1 MVVDSIIMFT
11 GIKKLFTFGL
21 CKDTPFAIFVFIMM
35 QLVCIWSI
43 CGLTFA
49 SKTTSDIVMNIF
61 QLICYILFMLSSY
74 HRMKDHKETER
85 LISLIKNNKKNG

>member
-1 MVVDSIIMFT
+1 MWIRN
-11 GIKKLFTFGL
+11 LFKYSL
-21 CKDTPFAIFVFIMM
+21 IEDKPFATFVFIMM
-35 QLVCIWSI
+35 QLVGIWSI

-85 LISLIKNNKKNG
+85 LIKLIKNCKDNGGVC

>member
-1 MVVDSIIMFT
+1 MLT
-11 GIKKLFTFGL
+11 EIKKLFTFGL

-35 QLVCIWSI
+35 QLVGVWGI

-49 SKTTSDIVMNIF
+49 SKTTSDIVMNII

-74 HRMKDHKETER
+74 HRMKYRKETER
-85 LISLIKNNKKNG
+85 LIDLIKNNKENE